1 MPGPALGNHWP
12 TMKPAPFKY
21 VAARS
26 VEEAV
31 AALAA
36 ADGEA
41 KLLAGGQ
48 SLVPMLNFRLLEPA
62 VLVDINRI
70 EGLDRIEAV
79 DGGVR
84 IGALARHHQVEHD
97 LLIAARFPIVTA
109 AMRYVAHLGIRNRGT
124 FAGSL
129 AHADP
134 AAELPMLARLL
145 DATLSVVGPNGAREV
160 DAADFFV
167 DALTSDLAEDEMVT
181 SVFLPDLPAGCAW
194 GLQEFA
200 RRHGDFAIAA
210 VATVLELDGGVC
222 TAARIAMAG
231 VGLTPLRA
239 PTAEA
244 ALAGKDSSA
253 IDAAAAVVAADTDP
267 VNDLQGSAEY
277 RRHLVGVLAG
287 RALRQAWGV
296 A

>member
-1 MPGPALGNHWP
+1 
-12 TMKPAPFKY
+12 MKPAPFKY

-26 VEEAV
+26 VDEAV

-36 ADGEA
+36 ADGDG

-62 VLVDINRI
+62 VLIDINRI
-70 EGLDRIEAV
+70 EGLDTIEAV

-84 IGALARHHQVEHD
+84 VGALARHHQVEQD
-97 LLIAARFPIVTA
+97 PLIAERFPIITA

-129 AHADP
+129 SHADP

-145 DATLSVVGPNGAREV
+145 DATLTVAGPSGTREIG
-160 DAADFFV
+160 AADFFV
-167 DALTSDLAEDEMVT
+167 DALTSDLGEDEMVT
-181 SVFLPDLPAGCAW
+181 SVFLPDLPAGCTW
-194 GLQEFA
+194 GFEEFA

-210 VATVLELDGGVC
+210 VATVLEKDGDTC
-222 TAARIAMAG
+222 KSARIAMAG
-231 VGLTPLRA
+231 VGHTPLRA
-239 PTAEA
+239 PSAEA
-244 ALAGKDSSA
+244 ALAGQGREA
-253 IDAAAAVVAADTDP
+253 IDKAAEAAAADADP

-277 RRHLVGVLAG
+277 RRHLVGVLTK
-287 RALRQAWGV
+287 RALDKAWGT

>member
-1 MPGPALGNHWP
+1 
-12 TMKPAPFKY
+12 MKPAPFKY

-26 VEEAV
+26 VDEAV

-36 ADGEA
+36 ADGDA

-84 IGALARHHQVEHD
+84 VGALARHVQVEQD
-97 LLIAARFPIVTA
+97 ALIAARFPVVTA
-109 AMRYVAHLGIRNRGT
+109 AMRYVAHIGIRNRGT

-129 AHADP
+129 SHADP

-145 DATLSVVGPNGAREV
+145 DATLTIVGPKGEREV
-160 DAADFFV
+160 GAANFFV
-167 DALTSDLAEDEMVT
+167 DALTSDLGEDEMVT
-181 SVFLPDLPAGCAW
+181 SVFLPDLPAGCTW
-194 GLQEFA
+194 GFEEFA

-210 VATVLELDGGVC
+210 VATVLDMDGDSC
-222 TAARIAMAG
+222 KAARIAMAG
-231 VGLTPLRA
+231 VGHTPLRA
-239 PTAEA
+239 PSGEA
-244 ALAGKDSSA
+244 ALAGQGRDA
-253 IDAAAAVVAADTDP
+253 IDGAAAAAASDADP
-267 VNDLQGSAEY
+267 VNDLQGSAAY
-277 RRHLVGVLAG
+277 RRHLVSVLTG
-287 RALRQAWGV
+287 RVLRQAWGS

>member
-1 MPGPALGNHWP
+1 
-12 TMKPAPFKY
+12 MKPAPFKY

-36 ADGEA
+36 AGGEA

-70 EGLDRIEAV
+70 AGLDRIEAV
-79 DGGVR
+79 DGGLR
-84 IGALARHHQVEHD
+84 IGALVRHHQVETD
-97 LLIAARFPIVTA
+97 PLIAARLPIVTA

-124 FAGSL
+124 LVGSL

-145 DATLSVVGPNGAREV
+145 DATLTVTGPNGSREI
-160 DAADFFV
+160 AAEDFFV
-167 DALTSDLAEDEMVT
+167 GALTSALAEDEMVT
-181 SVFLPDLPAGCAW
+181 SVFLPDLPAGCTW
-194 GLQEFA
+194 GFEEFA

-210 VATVLELDGGVC
+210 VAAVLSLDGGTC
-222 TAARIAMAG
+222 TSARIAMAG
-231 VGLTPLRA
+231 VGHTPLRA
-239 PTAEA
+239 PSAEV
-244 ALAGKDSSA
+244 ALAGKGAEA
-253 IDAAAAVVAADTDP
+253 IDTAAQAAAGDSDP
-267 VNDLQGSAEY
+267 VNDLQGSADY
-277 RRHLVGVLAG
+277 RRHLVGVLT
-287 RALRQAWGV
+287 RRVLRQAWGTQ
-296 A
+296 